1 MESSFL
7 QHHLRNLA
15 MFHILVFCVL
25 FMNMVIGVIL
35 FWSGFESTKSSWF
48 LGDVESW
55 WMVWVYSCSIA
66 LHALCY
72 QGAITRNK
80 CKIQPFIVLQVIQIA
95 GYIGWSFIKTD
106 GDTPG
111 LKRASMGLIHSMIL
125 QIIIGAV
132 LVWSGFDPALKTIH
146 LALATL
152 IWIAA
157 IYLIS
162 CVVQNN
168 SRYLKA

>member
-25 FMNMVIGVIL
+25 FMNMVIGVIF
-35 FWSGFESTKSSWF
+35 FWSGIQSTRSSWF

-95 GYIGWSFIKTD
+95 GYIGW
-106 GDTPG
+106 
-111 LKRASMGLIHSMIL
+111 
-125 QIIIGAV
+125 II
-132 LVWSGFDPALKTIH
+132 ALSVISKD
-146 LALATL
+146 LN
-152 IWIAA
+152 WIEE
-157 IYLIS
+157 IS
-162 CVVQNN
+162 PFTVKKFLNDSKDSN
-168 SRYLKA
+168 FKI